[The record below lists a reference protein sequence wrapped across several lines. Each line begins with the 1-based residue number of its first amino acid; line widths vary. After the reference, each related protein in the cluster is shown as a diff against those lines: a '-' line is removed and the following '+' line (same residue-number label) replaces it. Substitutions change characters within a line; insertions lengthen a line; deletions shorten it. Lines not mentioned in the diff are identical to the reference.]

1 MVEQAEFEFYNK
13 IQNKCEY
20 FLEEICESFQGI
32 ITGCDKAFVVDKND
46 KNLQKINGK
55 FLKTG

>member
-46 KNLQKINGK
+46 KNLQKNK
-55 FLKTG
+55 WKNF